1 MAATQVVP
9 GVYRISLGYV
19 NAFLLVAD
27 DLTLIDTG
35 FPGDGETILEAVK
48 SLGRRPEEIKR
59 VLVTH
64 CHSDH
69 AGGLATIRRA
79 TGAPAY
85 MHPADAVIVKEGR
98 PQRPL
103 LPAPGLVTGVMFRL
117 FIRAAPPLEGTDVE
131 GLVLDGEELPAAGGV
146 RAIHVP
152 GHCAGQLAFLWPPNG
167 GVLFAA
173 DAASNVMGLG
183 LSLGYEDLEEGRSS
197 LAKLASL
204 QFEVACFGHGKPIG
218 RGASERFRRKWSPS
232 APLKEVGDRGE
243 LRAR

>member
-35 FPGDGETILEAVK
+35 FPGDGETILEAVR

-117 FIRAAPPLEGTDVE
+117 FIRAAPPWREPTWRAWCSMGRNSPPPVAFGRYTSPGTAR
-131 GLVLDGEELPAAGGV
+131 GNSPFSGPRMGG
-146 RAIHVP
+146 
-152 GHCAGQLAFLWPPNG
+152 C
-167 GVLFAA
+167 
-173 DAASNVMGLG
+173 
-183 LSLGYEDLEEGRSS
+183 SS
-197 LAKLASL
+197 LPMPPAMSWAWASVLAMRIL
-204 QFEVACFGHGKPIG
+204 K
-218 RGASERFRRKWSPS
+218 RGAR
-232 APLKEVGDRGE
+232 A
-243 LRAR
+243 LRNWLPCSLRWPALATGSR

>member
-35 FPGDGETILEAVK
+35 FPGDGETILEAVR

-98 PQRPL
+98 SQRPL

-204 QFEVACFGHGKPIG
+204 
-218 RGASERFRRKWSPS
+218 
-232 APLKEVGDRGE
+232 
-243 LRAR
+243 